1 MLNRFPAVIRNVNE
15 GLDEVISALDKMSSI
30 YQSAEQMSPFLKKLA
45 KLINES
51 QAAGGKPIRLSGA
64 KNGRSSI
71 STGRKRN
78 RHTRRRPKTK
88 RFM

>member
-1 MLNRFPAVIRNVNE
+1 MLSRFPAVIRNVNE

-51 QAAGGKPIRLSGA
+51 QAAGGKPVRLSGE
-64 KNGRSSI
+64 KNGRSPI

-78 RHTRRRPKTK
+78 RRTSRRLKTK